1 MPELPEVET
10 IKRDLQKKVI
20 GKKIIAVEVHHDKV
34 IKEPSLTEFKKE
46 IVGENVKDII
56 RKAKVLIFVLKDNKF
71 LIVHLRIAGWL
82 LYGDKNEKARVIFHL
97 SDGKYLNY
105 MDQRVLGELK
115 LRKDYKDLEFIKR
128 LGPEPFDIDAKY
140 FQNMLSGRK
149 TKIKVL
155 LLDQSLICGMGNI
168 YAQEALFL
176 AKIDPRRPA
185 NSLSSK
191 EAKLLLDKIILV
203 LKEGIKYRGSSVDS
217 YRDTNG
223 KKGGMEERLKVYN
236 RKGKPCFACKGLIT
250 KISLGSRGTCFC
262 PRCQH

>member
-10 IKRDLQKKVI
+10 IKRDLR
-20 GKKIIAVEVHHDKV
+20 KKIINKKIVSIEVNHPKV
-34 IKEPSLTEFKKE
+34 IKEPSLAEFKKE
-46 IVGENVKDII
+46 IVGESIKDII
-56 RKAKVLIFVLKDNKF
+56 RKAKVLIFVLKENKF

-82 LYGDKNEKARVIFHL
+82 LYGEKNEKARVVFRL
-97 SDGKYLNY
+97 GDGKYLNY
-105 MDQRVLGELK
+105 MDQRVLGELR
-115 LRKDYKDLEFIKR
+115 LRRDYKDLEFIKR
-128 LGPEPFDIDAKY
+128 LGPEPFDIDADC
-140 FQNMLSGRK
+140 FQNMLRDRK

-155 LLDQSLICGMGNI
+155 LLDQSLICGIGNI

-191 EAKLLLDKIILV
+191 EVKLLLDKIIFV
-203 LKEGIKYRGSSVDS
+203 LREGIKHRGSSVDS

-223 KKGGMEERLKVYN
+223 KKGGMEERLKVYD
-236 RKGKPCFACKGLIT
+236 RKGKPCFICKGLIT

-262 PRCQH
+262 PRCQR